1 MDKILISLGN
11 FFFKNRS
18 FLPLFLFVLLPFFIQ
33 KEHIYE
39 DNIFF
44 ASVLLCFL
52 GSVIRIITTGYAIEG
67 TSGRNRK
74 EQIAEYLNVTGM
86 YSMCRN
92 PLYIGNLFVW
102 MGLAVF
108 TYSIIFLNIIVIFFL
123 IFYYPIVYV
132 EEKFLKN
139 RFGEKYIQWKNR
151 VPRFQFAFWYFQK
164 SDFVFNLK
172 RCLKNEYSGIMSI
185 SFTYLLIYTI
195 RNYLNKTLIFDSF
208 YLVFLIII
216 ILCYIVRFFKKNT
229 SLLN

>member
-44 ASVLLCFL
+44 TSVLLCFL
-52 GSVIRIITTGYAIEG
+52 GSIIRIITIGYSIEG

-74 EQIAEYLNVTGM
+74 EQVAEYLNVTGM
-86 YSMCRN
+86 YSICRN

-102 MGLAVF
+102 SGLAVF
-108 TYSIIFLNIIVIFFL
+108 THSIMFLSIIVIFFL

-139 RFGEKYIQWKNR
+139 RFGDKYINWKNK
-151 VPRFQFAFWYFQK
+151 VPRFQFAFWYFKK
-164 SDFVFNLK
+164 SDSEFNLR
-172 RCLKNEYSGIMSI
+172 RCFRNEYSGIISI

-195 RNYLNKTLIFDSF
+195 RNYLNKNLIFDSF

-216 ILCYIVRFFKKNT
+216 VLCYIVRFVKKNT